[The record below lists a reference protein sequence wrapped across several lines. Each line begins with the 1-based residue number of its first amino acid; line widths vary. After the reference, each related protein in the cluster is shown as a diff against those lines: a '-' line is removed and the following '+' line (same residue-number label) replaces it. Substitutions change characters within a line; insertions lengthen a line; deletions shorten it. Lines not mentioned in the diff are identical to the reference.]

1 MKCII
6 CGAYNKSDYTK
17 CYRCGAD
24 LTPNNEDVKKDKVIL
39 DHKSPL
45 KNTPSFRQAIVVEE
59 RPEEDI
65 PKKEAKKPNFDDRY
79 EDNKSSKKDIKHKK
93 NAIWTEKKKPSFFMR
108 KSNKSAPVVAINL
121 ENSSLNK
128 KNQKSRRRIKGTNQE
143 KLSQFKEG
151 TEIDVI
157 LPATPKEQK
166 LKNTQKKKSGLKW
179 GRLVFVSVVAASMI
193 IGLIVGF
200 FYLFKGLSSGVSS
213 LFSGHSDIPNGGMP
227 LVERLMINGQPWHRI
242 TFYGEDGERILVEDP
257 IRSLSIQDGKAILLL
272 DDISYIP
279 TTSTQ
284 DQEESEFIKVA
295 LKASRFSKKGEETVL
310 PVPSY
315 NIDVPLS
322 PLKVI
327 YPIEESMEV
336 KYSQVQVKLK
346 VEPGSRVI
354 VDNINLTDIVDS
366 DGYVSKFVNLDPGD
380 NDIDVEVRTNK
391 HRQNTVQIKV
401 HHPELA
407 VPIVLTEPPAN
418 CKTEEVVINGE
429 VIDVKANPNV
439 DIYVDTSKLAAEVK
453 MESDGKFKF
462 TYVLNKFGWN
472 EIEILANAPDGT
484 QSKLIHR
491 IERIPDH
498 RQYTREAQKMD
509 YNQLS
514 TMANSIKGRIF
525 KCTGEIVKRIETPTS
540 RMYLFDVGIG
550 DKLEFIIIEY
560 SGNRE
565 FEMGKY
571 YDVYADVLG
580 TYDNYPRLAG
590 RFIYDIDEADLPT
603 PTPTPEP
610 TPEPTE
616 ENNS

>member
-39 DHKSPL
+39 DHKSLL

-65 PKKEAKKPNFDDRY
+65 TKKEPKKPNIDDNY
-79 EDNKSSKKDIKHKK
+79 KDNKSSKRDIKHKK

-121 ENSSLNK
+121 EDSTVNNK
-128 KNQKSRRRIKGTNQE
+128 NKKSRRRIKGTNQE
-143 KLSQFKEG
+143 KISQFKEG

-166 LKNTQKKKSGLKW
+166 VKNTQKKKSGLKW
-179 GRLVFVSVVAASMI
+179 GRLVFVSVIAASMI

-257 IRSLSIQDGKAILLL
+257 IRSLSIQDGKAVLLL

-336 KYSQVQVKLK
+336 KYSQAQVKLK

-354 VDNINLTDIVDS
+354 VDHINLTDIVDS

-401 HHPELA
+401 HHPPLA
-407 VPIVLTEPPAN
+407 VPIKLTEPPASS
-418 CKTEEVVINGE
+418 KTEEVWIKG
-429 VIDVKANPNV
+429 IV
-439 DIYVDTSKLAAEVK
+439 DPTTELYVNTVKLAADIKIEP
-453 MESDGKFKF
+453 DGVFEFRYK
-462 TYVLNKFGWN
+462 LEKFGWE

-484 QSKLIHR
+484 QSTLIHR

-498 RQYTREAQKMD
+498 RQYTRDAQKMD

-571 YDVYADVLG
+571 YDVYADVIG

-590 RFIYDIDEADLPT
+590 RFIYDIDESDL

-610 TPEPTE
+610 TPEPTA